1 MDVGASRPRH
11 APEPLALARCTPAE
25 RDRVYALV
33 VMTFP
38 TIWASVLLDRLP
50 TELGSL
56 AAACTRLGVD
66 ATPMR
71 EGWLALPGGFLA
83 MLSPAPYPEDLLVH
97 PGALEV
103 PARAHTAVLHLSG
116 GGDEAERM
124 MLESITQEVREG
136 RVPSKTTRFQK
147 VERLVEHVRA
157 LAPLGPGVVLPLA
170 SHRYVPAEAWPATEG
185 AGETFGLFVTIG
197 RAGDVLQTRGMS
209 VFAVSECA
217 CATLHPAETA
227 PRLFDVA
234 FEVAWRGHTPRE
246 GGVFEAFVDREVPP
260 CELTPV
266 LPDLLWIGD
275 PHDPAGAIALHDAA
289 VRAQARTVFAAP
301 ALFDDPG
308 ASGDVASITMHG
320 ALEGPRRAMTVG
332 LARLPRA
339 EGPVELITTSPALS
353 AHAGFALGQVA
364 ALLAANPDALGPY
377 HRVAIETLAPAGL
390 AGVVIWPSGHLQLG
404 GRVIAL
410 WELLPITP
418 EELAAFRAGGQE
430 AWMDHVEDTNG
441 FEALQARW
449 CGAR

>member
-1 MDVGASRPRH
+1 M
-11 APEPLALARCTPAE
+11 
-25 RDRVYALV
+25 YALV

-66 ATPMR
+66 ATPTR
-71 EGWLALPGGFLA
+71 EGWLALPGGF
-83 MLSPAPYPEDLLVH
+83 
-97 PGALEV
+97 
-103 PARAHTAVLHLSG
+103 
-116 GGDEAERM
+116 
-124 MLESITQEVREG
+124 
-136 RVPSKTTRFQK
+136 
-147 VERLVEHVRA
+147 
-157 LAPLGPGVVLPLA
+157 
-170 SHRYVPAEAWPATEG
+170 
-185 AGETFGLFVTIG
+185 
-197 RAGDVLQTRGMS
+197 
-209 VFAVSECA
+209 
-217 CATLHPAETA
+217 
-227 PRLFDVA
+227 
-234 FEVAWRGHTPRE
+234 
-246 GGVFEAFVDREVPP
+246 
-260 CELTPV
+260 TPV

-410 WELLPITP
+410 WELLPITH

-441 FEALQARW
+441 FEALQVRW

>member
-50 TELGSL
+50 TELASL

-66 ATPMR
+66 ATPTR

-116 GGDEAERM
+116 GGDDAERVM
-124 MLESITQEVREG
+124 HETITQDVREG

-147 VERLVEHVRA
+147 VERLVELVRA
-157 LAPLGPGVVLPLA
+157 LAPLGPGLVLPLA

-217 CATLHPAETA
+217 CATLDPAETA

-275 PHDPAGAIALHDAA
+275 PTTPQAPSRCTTQQSAPKHARCSPRPRSSTIRGPPATWPPSRCT
-289 VRAQARTVFAAP
+289 VRSK
-301 ALFDDPG
+301 DPG
-308 ASGDVASITMHG
+308 A
-320 ALEGPRRAMTVG
+320 R
-332 LARLPRA
+332 
-339 EGPVELITTSPALS
+339 
-353 AHAGFALGQVA
+353 
-364 ALLAANPDALGPY
+364 
-377 HRVAIETLAPAGL
+377 
-390 AGVVIWPSGHLQLG
+390 
-404 GRVIAL
+404 
-410 WELLPITP
+410 
-418 EELAAFRAGGQE
+418 
-430 AWMDHVEDTNG
+430 
-441 FEALQARW
+441 
-449 CGAR
+449 